1 MIKSYV
7 LKGLRK
13 FERKSLNCF
22 DEWNGLRVTQT
33 FFEKLGIGTVNFGI
47 EYGPS
52 SASGKVNSKEIQS
65 ILRLA
70 NDRGVGFIDTA
81 SLYGNSEE
89 MLGRFLPKKNTFKVI
104 TKTLFWAGSEI
115 TFDFLK
121 EARHAFLNS
130 ISLLGVEKMHG
141 LLVHRSV
148 DLLKPRG
155 ELFLDLLLEFKE
167 LGLVEKIGVSVYDP
181 NELDCVLD
189 KFIPDIVQIPF
200 SIADQ
205 RFKASGQ
212 LKDLKSK
219 GVEIHVR
226 SVFLQGMLLLEPE
239 NLDPY
244 FEPVLDF
251 FQKLSLYSQEAGT
264 SLLHT
269 CLRFVLFQDEVD
281 GVIVGVKS
289 FKELNEI
296 LNTPNFSV
304 PFKLPEPDT
313 CINDTKFTYPLNWPM
328 YN

>member
-1 MIKSYV
+1 MDIFLFILSFITGGVVFTVIYTISLTNKLNNRVEAMDKTLEESYN
-7 LKGLRK
+7 L
-13 FERKSLNCF
+13 
-22 DEWNGLRVTQT
+22 
-33 FFEKLGIGTVNFGI
+33 
-47 EYGPS
+47 
-52 SASGKVNSKEIQS
+52 
-65 ILRLA
+65 
-70 NDRGVGFIDTA
+70 VGF
-81 SLYGNSEE
+81 E
-89 MLGRFLPKKNTFKVI
+89 
-104 TKTLFWAGSEI
+104 
-115 TFDFLK
+115 
-121 EARHAFLNS
+121 
-130 ISLLGVEKMHG
+130 
-141 LLVHRSV
+141 V
-148 DLLKPRG
+148 DKL
-155 ELFLDLLLEFKE
+155 ELE
-167 LGLVEKIGVSVYDP
+167 
-181 NELDCVLD
+181 
-189 KFIPDIVQIPF
+189 
-200 SIADQ
+200 
-205 RFKASGQ
+205 